1 MLLKGVSNSHMHYLD
16 HAATTA
22 VLPEAAAIAYKVMTE
37 QFGNPS
43 SVHKMGIEA
52 SGVVETA
59 RKHTAAILHAEP
71 SEIIFTSCGT
81 EASNTAI
88 YGTCRRKGRGNHIIT
103 TAIEHAATWNTV
115 KQLEQEGFDVTY
127 LQPDE
132 TGHISIS
139 DLRDAVRPDTVL
151 FTCMLAN
158 NEIGTILP
166 VKEFGKILKKKA
178 PNALFHIDAVQGLA
192 RIPIKPK
199 LWNADFISVSG
210 HKIGAPKGIGAL
222 YIRKGVHIAPLML
235 GGGQERG
242 MRSGTEPVPNIAAF
256 GEACRIRLEQMEEN
270 YRKVEALSSQ
280 LKEGIAR
287 RFPWAV
293 YNGKN
298 DIPHVINISFPGCK
312 SEVLLRVLEMH
323 EVYVSSGSACAKGKA
338 SHVLAAM
345 NLSHTRI
352 DSALRVSLSPSNTA
366 EDIDALL
373 DALEEGTKRL
383 RRE

>member
-1 MLLKGVSNSHMHYLD
+1 MHYLD

-22 VLPEAAAIAYKVMTE
+22 VLPEAAQIACRVMTE

-43 SVHKMGIEA
+43 SVHKMGIAA
-52 SGVVETA
+52 SGIVEKA
-59 RKHTAAILHAEP
+59 RKQVAAILNAEP
-71 SEIIFTSCGT
+71 SEITFTSCGT
-81 EASNTAI
+81 EATATAI
-88 YGTCRRKGRGNHIIT
+88 YGACRRKGRGKHIIT
-103 TAIEHAATWNTV
+103 TMIEHSATLNTV
-115 KQLEQEGFDVTY
+115 KQLEQEGFEVTY
-127 LQPDE
+127 LEPDAD
-132 TGHISIS
+132 GHISIA
-139 DLRDAVRPDTVL
+139 DLRAAVRPDTAL
-151 FTCMLAN
+151 LTCMLVN
-158 NEIGTILP
+158 NEIGTVLP

-192 RIPIKPK
+192 RLPIKPK

-222 YIRKGVHIAPLML
+222 YIRKGVRIAPLML

-242 MRSGTEPVPNIAAF
+242 MRPGTEATPNIAAF
-256 GEACRIRLEQMEEN
+256 GEACRICMEQMDDN
-270 YRKVEALSSQ
+270 AAKVEALCTQ
-280 LKEGIAR
+280 LKEGIAQ

-298 DIPHVINISFPGCK
+298 DIPHVVNLSFPGCK

-323 EVYVSSGSACAKGKA
+323 AVYVSSGSACAKGKA

-345 NLSHTRI
+345 RLEHTRI
-352 DSALRVSLSPSNTA
+352 DSALRISFAPSNTSDDV
-366 EDIDALL
+366 EALL

-383 RRE
+383 KRE